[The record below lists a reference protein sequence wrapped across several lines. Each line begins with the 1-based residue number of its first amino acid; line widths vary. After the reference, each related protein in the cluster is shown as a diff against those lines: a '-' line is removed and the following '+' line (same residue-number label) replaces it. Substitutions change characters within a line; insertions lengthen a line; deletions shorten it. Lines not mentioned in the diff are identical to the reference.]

1 MRTLKKKPI
10 QIYLDVK
17 QNNALEYFAKKLGA
31 SKAELVRRSVDDFLK
46 KRIPLEKDPA
56 LEIVGLAGKVG
67 ISDMSDKHDEYI
79 IKFER
84 RRQRK
89 K

>member
-1 MRTLKKKPI
+1 MRALKKKPI

-17 QNNALEYFAKKLGA
+17 QDNALEYFAKKIGA
-31 SKAELVRRSVDDFLK
+31 SKAELIRRSVDDFLK

-56 LEIVGLAGKVG
+56 LEIVGLAGKIGV
-67 ISDMSDKHDEYI
+67 SDMSEKHDEYI
-79 IKFER
+79 VNFER
-84 RRQRK
+84 KKQRK